1 MPWAQAPIILLVDD
15 DPDQLHFL
23 TSFLNQLGFSTAE
36 ARHGQEALELLPH
49 SFVLPSLIL
58 LELNMP
64 RMDGWEFLARKRE
77 DPELA
82 AIPVVIITGDRA
94 RAPQNIPALS
104 KPINLS
110 NLALAAKFLLWHS
123 NVKVNAMRK
132 RIIDRSEIAQQLP
145 RNG

>member
-1 MPWAQAPIILLVDD
+1 MPWLQAPIIFLVDD

-23 TSFLNQLGFSTAE
+23 ASFLNQLGFSTAE
-36 ARHGQEALELLPH
+36 ARDGQEALELLPH

-94 RAPQNIPALS
+94 RAPKNIPALS
-104 KPINLS
+104 KPINLR
-110 NLALAAKFLLWHS
+110 NLALAAKFYCGT
-123 NVKVNAMRK
+123 AM
-132 RIIDRSEIAQQLP
+132 
-145 RNG
+145 